1 LDFKSDQ
8 IISSEYHELVFGISS
23 ESFEEIFAAIFLAF
37 WTSWRDAKAVMADF
51 KKVINVL
58 IEQVKLSLTATVS
71 TIQQFKKNLA
81 QNNYLSLVEA
91 QNIFK
96 GDEDLENHKSVLLV
110 KEHLR
115 KEVKK
120 VVEENRLMLMERT
133 CKFTDANNKKSFVYM
148 RLDKSRRHISIDT
161 KSSTFEGAFS
171 SSSAKHVQVRN
182 MLKVYQGIETKA
194 VIDKGA
200 KQKRKMIDYSLVLAI
215 QHKVAEGESQTMT
228 LVAENAT
235 TVNTWVDG
243 LKSLLGVSF
252 FPSESFTADVEHL
265 LQLRLKIQLI
275 DFQEIQIP
283 TNFKPIE
290 SLQPPPKEWICSNY

>member
-1 LDFKSDQ
+1 MFPIVAAANEVVSILISSLDFKSDQ

-51 KKVINVL
+51 KKGLSIFLQENIIIFLVINVL
-58 IEQVKLSLTATVS
+58 KEQVKLSLTATVS

-81 QNNYLSLVEA
+81 QNNYHSLVEA

-161 KSSTFEGAFS
+161 KSSTFEGAFT
-171 SSSAKHVQVRN
+171 SSSAKHVQIRN

-200 KQKRKMIDYSLVLAI
+200 KQKRKMIDYSLVVTINLQCCKI
-215 QHKVAEGESQTMT
+215 
-228 LVAENAT
+228 
-235 TVNTWVDG
+235 
-243 LKSLLGVSF
+243 LLGVCDSAQ
-252 FPSESFTADVEHL
+252 SC
-265 LQLRLKIQLI
+265 RG
-275 DFQEIQIP
+275 
-283 TNFKPIE
+283 
-290 SLQPPPKEWICSNY
+290 